1 MVCSQISHF
10 ILLFI
15 FFAFSSS
22 PEHATDGISTNQK
35 GLFIALTEAG
45 FADGNNSYRSPCP
58 TGTFFPHLDNFL
70 YSTALEAECISCP
83 PGKYFCPVRAFVRLP
98 WKH

>member
-1 MVCSQISHF
+1 M
-10 ILLFI
+10 
-15 FFAFSSS
+15 FFAFPSS

-58 TGTFFPHLDNFL
+58 TGTFFPHLENFL
-70 YSTALEAECISCP
+70 YSTALEAECIPCS
-83 PGKYFCPVRAFVRLP
+83 PGK
-98 WKH
+98 